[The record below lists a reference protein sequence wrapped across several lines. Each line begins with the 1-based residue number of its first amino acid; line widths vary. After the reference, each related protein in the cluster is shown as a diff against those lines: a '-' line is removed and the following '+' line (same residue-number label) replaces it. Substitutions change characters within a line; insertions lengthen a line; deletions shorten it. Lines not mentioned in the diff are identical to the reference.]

1 MPLSID
7 DFRPGGKGKHTP
19 EQVRES
25 QRKRFASVEV
35 VDKIQALDTQ
45 WREAIFEGDNL
56 RKEDKL
62 VSKEIGTLKK
72 DGKDS
77 TEQYNRVMTLK
88 TKITENE
95 ERAKKLLDDVLAL
108 VGSVGNIVHDSV
120 PVSKDEADN
129 LVVETWG
136 ECKRFKTMHHH
147 HQLLIMIDGGAFAPG
162 VTVAGHR
169 GYFLKGCGVMLNQA
183 LINYGLSFLSA
194 RGYTPL
200 QPPFFMKKEIMAE
213 TAQLS
218 EFDEALYKVS
228 GDGEDKYL
236 IATSEQPISAFHREE
251 CLRESDLPKRYA
263 GYSTCFRKEA
273 GSHGRDA
280 WGIFRIHQFEKV
292 EQFVVTTPSESWNEQ
307 TEMINTA
314 KEFYKTLNLPYRVV
328 NIVSGELNN
337 AAAKKLDLEAWFPT
351 LGVFRELV
359 SCSNCTDYQARAMET
374 RFDSRTGEKAYVHML
389 NATLTA
395 TERTICCI
403 LENYQTEE
411 GVLVPEVLQPFMGG
425 LKIMKFVNP
434 CPVNTTATR
443 QAAAASKADQQTAA
457 ATKTDQHES
466 KKVEPKQETAKSK
479 PTQTESNNA
488 TSQQQQAS
496 QPQQQ
501 APQQQAK
508 ASQQKDKPSAGT
520 ETPKTVQPVTKS
532 EEPKKETQQ
541 AKPAAAEKASNK
553 KTEQKPAQEAKQQ
566 KAAPAAKADAPAP
579 TGTPEQVAAQAQGE
593 VVRKLK
599 ADKASKDEIT
609 AAVTKLKELKAI
621 AGIA

>member
-1 MPLSID
+1 MPLSVE
-7 DFRPGGKGKHTP
+7 DFREGGKGTYTP
-19 EQVRES
+19 TQVRES
-25 QRKRFASVEV
+25 QRKRFAPENV
-35 VDKIQALDTQ
+35 VDKVQALDTQ

-62 VSKEIGTLKK
+62 LSKEIGVLKK
-72 DGKDS
+72 EGKDS
-77 TEQYNRVMTLK
+77 TEQYNKVMQLK
-88 TKITENE
+88 EKTTANE
-95 ERAKKLLDDVLAL
+95 ARAKKLLEDIQAL
-108 VGSVGNIVHDSV
+108 VNGVGNIVDQSV

-136 ECKRFKTMHHH
+136 ECKRFKKMYHHH
-147 HQLLIMIDGGAFAPG
+147 ELLSMIDGGAFGPG
-162 VTVAGHR
+162 VEVAGHR

-183 LINYGLSFLSA
+183 LINYGLAFLSA
-194 RGYTPL
+194 REYTPL

-218 EFDEALYKVS
+218 EFDEALYKVVG

-236 IATSEQPISAFHREE
+236 IATSEQPISAFHRKEW
-251 CLRESDLPKRYA
+251 LRESELPKRYA

-292 EQFVVTTPSESWNEQ
+292 EQFVVTTPSESWKEQ
-307 TEMINTA
+307 STMINHA

-374 RFDSRTGEKAYVHML
+374 RFDSRTGEKSYVHML

-425 LKIMKFVNP
+425 QKIMKYVNA
-434 CPVNTTATR
+434 CPVNTTANK
-443 QAAAASKADQQTAA
+443 QAAAATKAEGKTDVAESKQDAPKPKAEKPAQQAQPQKQEKAAPAAQQKSAKPTPATPAVADKPAPQAAKPEEPKKEQAKASPATAEKPAAEKKEPKTKQETKPKEQKPA
-457 ATKTDQHES
+457 ATKTD
-466 KKVEPKQETAKSK
+466 
-479 PTQTESNNA
+479 
-488 TSQQQQAS
+488 
-496 QPQQQ
+496 
-501 APQQQAK
+501 
-508 ASQQKDKPSAGT
+508 G
-520 ETPKTVQPVTKS
+520 
-532 EEPKKETQQ
+532 
-541 AKPAAAEKASNK
+541 
-553 KTEQKPAQEAKQQ
+553 
-566 KAAPAAKADAPAP
+566 PAP
-579 TGTPEQVAAQAQGE
+579 TGTPEQVAAANAQGDL
-593 VVRKLK
+593 VRKLK
-599 ADKASKDEIT
+599 GDKAPKDEIT
-609 AAVTKLKELKAI
+609 AAVNKLKELKAA
-621 AGIA
+621 AGMS